1 MGDDETILIQNAP
14 LAEDVIAIRPH
25 DQTVTTKSLE
35 ETTAVS
41 NLTKNSDPDI
51 LLHFILMKKKKQ
63 ACFWF
68 FDSWEVIVP
77 NYNNK
82 TYYTTTCRVVCLS

>member
-1 MGDDETILIQNAP
+1 MGDDETILKQNAP

-51 LLHFILMKKKKQ
+51 LLHFILMKKKK
-63 ACFWF
+63 
-68 FDSWEVIVP
+68 
-77 NYNNK
+77 NK
-82 TYYTTTCRVVCLS
+82 LAFGFLIAGRSLFLIIIIKHTTQLHVELFV

>member
-51 LLHFILMKKKKQ
+51 LPHFILMKKKK
-63 ACFWF
+63 
-68 FDSWEVIVP
+68 
-77 NYNNK
+77 NK
-82 TYYTTTCRVVCLS
+82 LAFVFLIAGRSLFLIIIIKHTTQLHVELFV